1 MKALFSALLL
11 LLLAVTASPAYA
23 EAEEVYRTVKSDG
36 TVVYSDRP
44 ISQDSVL
51 VQVKS
56 QPGQANQGSA
66 GSAGSATQAT
76 GSRAA
81 GNGDMAAARAEQAR
95 LKADACADARKA
107 LETYETS
114 PKLYEQL
121 ADGSRRYLSDEEVI
135 EARLKARRAVADFCQ
150 PDGNN

>member
-11 LLLAVTASPAYA
+11 LALTTSLAFA
-23 EAEEVYRTVKSDG
+23 ESEEVYRTVKSDG

-56 QPGQANQGSA
+56 PPGASTQRSA
-66 GSAGSATQAT
+66 GSAPQASGT
-76 GSRAA
+76 RPAQN
-81 GNGDMAAARAEQAR
+81 NGDMAAARAEQAQLR
-95 LKADACADARKA
+95 AKACTDARKA
-107 LETYETS
+107 LETYENS

-121 ADGSRRYLSDEEVI
+121 PDGGRRYLSDDEVI
-135 EARLKARRAVADFCQ
+135 EARMKARQAVADFCE
-150 PDGNN
+150 PGGNN

>member
-11 LLLAVTASPAYA
+11 LMLAFAASAAYA

-56 QPGQANQGSA
+56 QPGASTARSA
-66 GSAGSATQAT
+66 GNAPQASGT
-76 GSRAA
+76 RPAQNS
-81 GNGDMAAARAEQAR
+81 GDMAAARAEQAQLR
-95 LKADACADARKA
+95 AKACTDARKA

-121 ADGSRRYLSDEEVI
+121 PDGGRRYLSDEEVI
-135 EARLKARRAVADFCQ
+135 EARMKARQAVAEFCE

>member
-11 LLLAVTASPAYA
+11 LALTISPAFA
-23 EAEEVYRTVKSDG
+23 ESEEVYRTVKSDG

-51 VQVKS
+51 VEVKS
-56 QPGQANQGSA
+56 QPGASTQR
-66 GSAGSATQAT
+66 SATQPSGTRPAQN
-76 GSRAA
+76 
-81 GNGDMAAARAEQAR
+81 NGDMAAARAEQAR
-95 LKADACADARKA
+95 LRAQACADARKA

-121 ADGSRRYLSDEEVI
+121 PDGGRRYLSDEEVI
-135 EARLKARRAVADFCQ
+135 EARMKARQAVADFCE
-150 PDGNN
+150 PGGNN

>member
-11 LLLAVTASPAYA
+11 LALTTSLTYA

-51 VQVKS
+51 VQVKT
-56 QPGQANQGSA
+56 QPGASSQRSA
-66 GSAGSATQAT
+66 GGATQAT
-76 GSRAA
+76 GTRPAQN
-81 GNGDMAAARAEQAR
+81 GGDMAAARAEQAR
-95 LKADACADARKA
+95 LKAQACADARKA

-121 ADGSRRYLSDEEVI
+121 PDGGRRYLSDEEVI
-135 EARLKARRAVADFCQ
+135 EARMKARRAVADFCE
-150 PDGNN
+150 PGGNR

>member
-11 LLLAVTASPAYA
+11 LTLAFAAPAAYA
-23 EAEEVYRTVKSDG
+23 EDEEVYRTVKSDG

-56 QPGQANQGSA
+56 QQGQSA
-66 GSAGSATQAT
+66 QSRADSATRTT
-76 GSRAA
+76 GSRPAE
-81 GNGDMAAARAEQAR
+81 NGSDMAAARAEQAQ
-95 LKADACADARKA
+95 LKAEACADARKA

-114 PKLYEQL
+114 PRLYEQL
-121 ADGSRRYLSDEEVI
+121 PDGGRRYLSDEEVI
-135 EARLKARRAVADFCQ
+135 EARQKARRAVANFCE
-150 PDGNN
+150 PGGNN